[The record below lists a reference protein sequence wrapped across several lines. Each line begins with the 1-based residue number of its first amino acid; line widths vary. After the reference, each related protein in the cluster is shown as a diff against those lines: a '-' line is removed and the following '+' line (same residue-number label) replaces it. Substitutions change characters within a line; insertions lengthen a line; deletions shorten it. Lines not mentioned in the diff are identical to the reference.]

1 LRISGKSRFIFE
13 GEIGFHSESLKYKAL
28 RSLNLTVG
36 HYAQSL
42 SDTFSSIEL
51 AGEEDV
57 FDLTEGETQ
66 HFVANGLV
74 VHNCSEYIFLD
85 DTACNLASL
94 NLLKFYDA
102 ETKKFD
108 LVAYEQALRLWT
120 IVLDI
125 SIVMAGYPSAK
136 IADLSYQFRTLGLGY
151 ANLGGLLMTMGLA
164 YDSDDGRAVAA
175 ALTALMTGIAYQTS
189 AEMGRDLGAFPEYQL
204 NKEPMQR
211 VIEKHD
217 SAAKGFYWDSAI
229 PGIGSRIDLAWHD
242 CVLGSLHGGF
252 RNAQVSLLAPTGTIG
267 LLMGVETTGVEPDF
281 SLVKFKKLAGGG
293 YFKIVNQAIAPA
305 LKTLRYPDFQIDQ
318 IEEYIADKSSI
329 DGAPGIKPEHV
340 CVFDCANQI
349 SVDGHIKMMAAVQP
363 FLSGAI
369 SKTVNLPKSATVA
382 DCLKA
387 YEDAHNLGLK
397 AVALYRD
404 GSKLSQPLS
413 SALLSEVPETDFPDQ
428 VQIEKV
434 AGALATEVIRH
445 KLADKRLGYTQ
456 KATIGGTKIYLHTG
470 VFQNGELGEIFI
482 DAYKEGS
489 SFRALLNS
497 FAIAISIGL
506 QFGVPL
512 HEFVD
517 AFTFT
522 RFEPAGMVQG
532 SDSVKSATSILDYI
546 FRQLAIDYNGR
557 EDLAHVVKEPVK
569 AEVEKV
575 SEVGMSASEVAK
587 SQGYTGNAC
596 SACGSHRMVRTGVC
610 ECCQDCST
618 SAGCS

>member
-1 LRISGKSRFIFE
+1 
-13 GEIGFHSESLKYKAL
+13 
-28 RSLNLTVG
+28 
-36 HYAQSL
+36 
-42 SDTFSSIEL
+42 
-51 AGEEDV
+51 
-57 FDLTEGETQ
+57 
-66 HFVANGLV
+66 
-74 VHNCSEYIFLD
+74 
-85 DTACNLASL
+85 
-94 NLLKFYDA
+94 
-102 ETKKFD
+102 
-108 LVAYEQALRLWT
+108 
-120 IVLDI
+120 
-125 SIVMAGYPSAK
+125 
-136 IADLSYQFRTLGLGY
+136 
-151 ANLGGLLMTMGLA
+151 
-164 YDSDDGRAVAA
+164 
-175 ALTALMTGIAYQTS
+175 
-189 AEMGRDLGAFPEYQL
+189 
-204 NKEPMQR
+204 
-211 VIEKHD
+211 
-217 SAAKGFYWDSAI
+217 
-229 PGIGSRIDLAWHD
+229 
-242 CVLGSLHGGF
+242 
-252 RNAQVSLLAPTGTIG
+252 
-267 LLMGVETTGVEPDF
+267 
-281 SLVKFKKLAGGG
+281 
-293 YFKIVNQAIAPA
+293 
-305 LKTLRYPDFQIDQ
+305 LKTLRYQEAQIGQ
-318 IEEYIADKSSI
+318 IEEYISDKSSI
-329 DGAPGIKPEHV
+329 DGAPWIKPEHV

-369 SKTVNLPKSATVA
+369 SKTVNLPKSATVS

-387 YEDAHNLGLK
+387 YEDAHRLGLK

-428 VQIEKV
+428 VQIGKV
-434 AGALATEVIRH
+434 AEALATEVVRH

-470 VFQNGELGEIFI
+470 EFQNGELGEIFI
-482 DAYKEGS
+482 DVYKEGS